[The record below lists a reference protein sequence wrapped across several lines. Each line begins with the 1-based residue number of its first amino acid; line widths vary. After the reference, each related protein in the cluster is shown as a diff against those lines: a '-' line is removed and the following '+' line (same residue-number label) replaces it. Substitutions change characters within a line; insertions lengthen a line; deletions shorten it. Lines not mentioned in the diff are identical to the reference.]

1 MKIVVDGIKDLD
13 FRFTCEKCSC
23 VFDANADD
31 DGFLVI
37 KENTERRM
45 IPTEEN
51 DEDSFPLDIVPRVY
65 NVYDVITTDVKCK
78 CPFCGKEVFLR
89 NLYYKKIFKYGPKFG

>member
-1 MKIVVDGIKDLD
+1 MKIVVDGIKDSD

-45 IPTEEN
+45 IP
-51 DEDSFPLDIVPRVY
+51 
-65 NVYDVITTDVKCK
+65 
-78 CPFCGKEVFLR
+78 
-89 NLYYKKIFKYGPKFG
+89 KIGRAHV